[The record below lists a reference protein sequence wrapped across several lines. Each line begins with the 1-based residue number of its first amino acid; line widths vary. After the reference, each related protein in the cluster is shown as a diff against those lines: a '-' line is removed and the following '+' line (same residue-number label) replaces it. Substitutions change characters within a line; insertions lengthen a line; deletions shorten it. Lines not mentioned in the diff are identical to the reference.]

1 MSALQQHARGS
12 AMPSPAQR
20 RTIIL
25 VADDFALTGGVSAGI
40 ESLARARRISATSA
54 LVTLPR
60 WKRDGHRLAPLRD
73 RIALGLHVNLTLGQ
87 PLGPM
92 PQLAPRGCLPS
103 IAALSRMAWLGRI
116 AREEIASEIT
126 RQLAAFEAIVGHPPD
141 IIDGHQHAHA
151 LPLVRDG
158 LVKALQ
164 RCFASAPVR
173 SLVRIPSSRTGSL
186 LAIKRSRAKAITLSL
201 LTRGFAT
208 KITRAGYPTNNGFS
222 GVTSFAAHPATAAA
236 ELESAAE
243 AARGLH
249 LVMCHPGLPSPEL
262 ARLDPVTDRRSVELA
277 LLGRDNALTPHLW
290 SPLRTADG
298 APVDWRR
305 ERELCS

>member
-1 MSALQQHARGS
+1 MSPLQQHARGS
-12 AMPSPAQR
+12 AMSSSPPGRA
-20 RTIIL
+20 IIL

-40 ESLARARRISATSA
+40 ESLARGRRISATSA

-60 WKRDGHRLAPLRD
+60 WGRDGHRLAPLRD

-116 AREEIASEIT
+116 AREEIAGEIA
-126 RQLAAFEAIVGHPPD
+126 RQLAAFDAIVGHPPD

-158 LVKALQ
+158 LVMALQ
-164 RCFASAPVR
+164 RRFASAPVR
-173 SLVRIPSSRTGSL
+173 PLVRIPSVGTARSVARGG
-186 LAIKRSRAKAITLSL
+186 SRAKALTLSL

-208 KITRAGYPTNNGFS
+208 AVARAGYPANDGFA
-222 GVTSFAAHPATAAA
+222 GVTRFATHPAAAAA
-236 ELESAAE
+236 ELEAAVSG
-243 AARGLH
+243 ARGLH
-249 LVMCHPGLPSPEL
+249 LVMCHPGVPSPEL
-262 ARLDPVTDRRSVELA
+262 SRLDPVTDRRAVELA

-290 SPLRTADG
+290 SPSRAADG

-305 ERELCS
+305 ERELFA